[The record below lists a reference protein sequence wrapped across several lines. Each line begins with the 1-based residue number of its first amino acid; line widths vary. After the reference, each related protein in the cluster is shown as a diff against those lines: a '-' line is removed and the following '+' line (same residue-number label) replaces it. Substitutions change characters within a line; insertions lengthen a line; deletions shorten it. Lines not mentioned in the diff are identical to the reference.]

1 MERVIDINSRNARAK
16 KEIEKHS
23 FFKKMEKT
31 FVSFL
36 KYDMGFREDT
46 AEDIFIESY
55 NEMYNNVCNGD
66 FEGSEKSLASYLR
79 GICWRQATHELRHD
93 KLSDSADFPD
103 PDRAWEAIQSNRDL
117 KDIERYTTKAT
128 ISWDEIERIK
138 SLIDDDDDYYKD
150 ENIDEILGLANLDK
164 DPIHELMDK
173 FEDLVKNLPEPCNTL
188 LWGKYW
194 DDFSHVDLARLLDYT
209 SASTSKV
216 QTSRCLD
223 KFYKAIEPEVKRLSL
238 NLKRKKRN

>member
-1 MERVIDINSRNARAK
+1 MEIGSQ
-16 KEIEKHS
+16 S

-31 FVSFL
+31 MVSFL
-36 KYDMGFREDT
+36 KYDMGFKEDI

-55 NEMYNNVCNGD
+55 HKMYENVCNGL
-66 FEGSEKSLASYLR
+66 FEGDNRSLASYLK
-79 GICWRQATHELRHD
+79 GICWRKATHELRHD
-93 KLSDSADFPD
+93 IISDSADFPS
-103 PDRAWEAIQSNRDL
+103 PERVMEAIQNNRDL
-117 KDIERYTTKAT
+117 KDIEKYTTRAT

-194 DDFSHVDLARLLDYT
+194 DNFSHVDLARLLDYT

-223 KFYKAIEPEVKRLSL
+223 KFYKAIEPEVKGLSL
-238 NLKRKKRN
+238 NLKRKKK